1 MRKKTFLKMIIPVL
15 ALGLS
20 GCSANKYM
28 EHFSPVA
35 NAEFCPSDIQYPRLI
50 ELADKEQLE
59 LLLRDDNYVLIGMSS
74 FYDLWVPRTFV
85 VDCAKKYQAELIAL
99 SYKVGETV
107 KESTVINVPTRETT
121 YHSGSVYSAYG
132 SVNYYGTSTTYGS
145 TPVVINY
152 KNTYYHQSAYFF
164 AKRKYKNSFGVYFQF
179 PENIPGKVDARTR
192 VAFVAPNSEAEKKGI
207 KAGDIVQRINGKIVA
222 SFEDFQPFVL
232 GEEKIHTLEVSH
244 E

>member
-1 MRKKTFLKMIIPVL
+1 MRKKTFLKMIIPVV

-74 FYDLWVPRTFV
+74 FYDLWVPRIFV

-132 SVNYYGTSTTYGS
+132 AT
-145 TPVVINY
+145 
-152 KNTYYHQSAYFF
+152 
-164 AKRKYKNSFGVYFQF
+164 
-179 PENIPGKVDARTR
+179 
-192 VAFVAPNSEAEKKGI
+192 
-207 KAGDIVQRINGKIVA
+207 
-222 SFEDFQPFVL
+222 
-232 GEEKIHTLEVSH
+232 
-244 E
+244 